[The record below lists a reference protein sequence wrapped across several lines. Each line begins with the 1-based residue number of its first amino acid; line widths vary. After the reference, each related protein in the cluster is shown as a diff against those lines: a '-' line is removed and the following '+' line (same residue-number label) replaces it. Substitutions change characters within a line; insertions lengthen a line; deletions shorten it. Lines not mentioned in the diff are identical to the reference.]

1 MAKNRSLGIRIQGI
15 PHLDSYK
22 SEGALFHYGYDP
34 SSLATGYGCERA
46 LTEIPAS
53 LDESVDLETGR
64 LDVSAFSFAL
74 SATQSI
80 CKRVLGNAGLQ
91 GEPDATIDAEVTTT
105 AQTSIEIKSSE
116 AISAGDYLYIRNE
129 TIYVQSSTNS
139 GGVYTCTVER
149 GVAGSPAGTYGIG
162 EGVYTQPPYMKRR
175 GVELVSFDLKGETGP
190 TTIWE
195 GFIDGLSTNQQQT
208 EIIISA
214 GQEMAALIGSEGGET
229 VAFSDHPLEWTS
241 NNWIEGRINFGS
253 SEPTYV
259 NSDTDRCNVRI
270 GDVAAVASKK
280 DGYLNVNAAARFNTS
295 TDVDDD
301 NGSVVSEDVDSDE
314 QVTLFCGWSRIARDG
329 DVVNDFEGVYGVSDT
344 EAKPASIALAL
355 MLSSGDGDN
364 NLVDPSDSSTKTFD
378 VLGRS
383 WGLGIPADR
392 LDAASWLNAI
402 DQIPGSID
410 RIMLGWDGSYTFEDV
425 ILDLLVPNGFYPVPV
440 EGGKTGLVQR
450 STYQIDDAASLAAN
464 SSYVTLNPTKIPL
477 DYRLDNY
484 SSTLKATIGGHD
496 AGEEPDRIK
505 VVNTSG
511 FQSDQMAGQS
521 PHEVTHRYRDKMDAR
536 GNSGGLYVE
545 LTNDLERRKDNPP
558 ILTCEVPLESVGGS
572 EKLPGLLNW
581 VKLKGGPKDGL
592 LMPDGS
598 RKKPD
603 EEEITFIG
611 LLIGR
616 TVDPKTND
624 VVCRVLL
631 SNWNLGGV
639 PRLVAPAAKIQS
651 YSAGTISIEISQT
664 LPDRDGLSGFL
675 AGDDVKIV
683 TTTGRQWYAYSGNLS
698 VLNVNDSGGG
708 GSWTLDL
715 SNTMGE
721 AIASSDD
728 LYIVLKDV
736 DSYSNSGWAGSSEY
750 DDPNVSNRLY
760 AFLADAGG
768 HLGSPAQDA
777 DIYS

>member
-15 PHLDSYK
+15 PYLSSYK

-34 SSLATGYGCERA
+34 SSLATGYGYERA

-74 SATQSI
+74 SATESV

-91 GEPDATIDAEVTTT
+91 GEPDAEISAEVTTD

-116 AISAGDYLYIRNE
+116 VIAAGNYLYIRNE
-129 TIYVQSSTNS
+129 TIYVQSSTDSS
-139 GGVYTCTVER
+139 GGVYTCSVER
-149 GVAGSPAGTYGIG
+149 GVAGSSAGTYGIG
-162 EGVYTQPPYMKRR
+162 EGVYTQPPFMKRR

-208 EIIISA
+208 EIVISA

-229 VAFSDHPLEWTS
+229 VSFSDHPLEWTS
-241 NNWIEGRINFGS
+241 NNWIEGQINFGS

-270 GDVAAVASKK
+270 GDVATTAGKK

-329 DVVNDFEGVYGVSDT
+329 SVANDFEGVYGVSDS

-392 LDAASWLNAI
+392 LDAASWLRAI

-425 ILDLLVPNGFYPVPV
+425 ILGLLVPNGFYPVPV
-440 EGGKTGLVQR
+440 EGGKTGLVHR

-496 AGEEPDRIK
+496 AGEDPDRIK

-521 PHEVTHRYRDKMDAR
+521 PHEVTHKYRDKMDAR

-545 LTNDLERRKDNPP
+545 LSTDLERRKDNPP

-581 VKLKGGPKDGL
+581 VKLKGGPRDGL

-603 EEEITFIG
+603 EEEITFVG

-616 TVDPKTND
+616 TVDNKTND
-624 VVCRVLL
+624 VECRVLL

-639 PRLVAPAAKIQS
+639 PRLVAPSAKINS
-651 YSAGTISIEISQT
+651 YSSGANSIEISQT

-675 AGDDVKIV
+675 AGDDLKIV
-683 TTTGRQWYAYSGNLS
+683 TSDGRQWYGDNGNLS
-698 VLNVNDSGGG
+698 VLGVDDSGGT
-708 GSWTLDL
+708 WTLVL

-721 AIASSDD
+721 AITFSDD

-736 DSYSNSGWAGSSEY
+736 DSYSNSGWAGSSVY

-760 AFLADAGG
+760 AFLADADGK
-768 HLGSPAQDA
+768 LGSSNQDA